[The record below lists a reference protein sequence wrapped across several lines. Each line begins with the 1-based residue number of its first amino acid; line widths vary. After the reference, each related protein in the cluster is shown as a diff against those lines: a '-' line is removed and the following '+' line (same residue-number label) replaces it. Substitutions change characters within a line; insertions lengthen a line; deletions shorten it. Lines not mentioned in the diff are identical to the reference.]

1 MKRDTLLALVI
12 AVGLHAAV
20 FFGGQFLKSA
30 PVRPP
35 APGPDEPI
43 PVIELLPLSQTEPAP
58 AGSAVDS
65 SGGGAAADEQ
75 SAVAK
80 PEVAATA
87 AGLIENP
94 FLPPIAPPALP
105 GVGARGGVVS
115 LPAGLAGAAGGGFGH
130 GQGNLFNLA
139 DLDRAPTPTLRVPP
153 TYPFEM
159 RRAGVSGEA
168 VVGFIVDA
176 SGRVRDAYAVSAS
189 RREFADEAVRAVL
202 KWQFTPGRKNGLP
215 VGTRMQV
222 PLVFNLETN

>member
-1 MKRDTLLALVI
+1 MKRDTFLALLI
-12 AVGLHAAV
+12 AAGLHAV
-20 FFGGQFLKSA
+20 FFFGGQFLKSA
-30 PVRPP
+30 PVHPT
-35 APGPDEPI
+35 APGPDESI
-43 PVIELLPLSQTEPAP
+43 PVIELLPLSQAEPAS

-65 SGGGAAADEQ
+65 SGGGSAADEQ
-75 SAVAK
+75 AAVAK

-105 GVGARGGVVS
+105 GVSARGGVIS
-115 LPAGLAGAAGGGFGH
+115 LPSGLAGAAGSGFGH

-139 DLDRAPTPTLRVPP
+139 DLDRPPTPTLRVPP
-153 TYPFEM
+153 SYPFDM
-159 RRAGVSGEA
+159 RRAGVSGEV

-215 VGTRMQV
+215 VNTRMQV